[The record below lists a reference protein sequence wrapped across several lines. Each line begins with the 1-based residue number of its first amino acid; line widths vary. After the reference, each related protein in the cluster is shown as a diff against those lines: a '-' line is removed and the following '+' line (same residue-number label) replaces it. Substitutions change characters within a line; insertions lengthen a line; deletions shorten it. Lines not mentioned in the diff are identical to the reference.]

1 MVGQAELTLI
11 PALVVLRSIS
21 NLIYRDT
28 HMKHNLTLGLLLGSC
43 AVMQAEAISM
53 KICVYDPE
61 ALASQS
67 DEWRA
72 MVLEIDKR
80 YQKEAEGIK
89 TEEAKLQETAKNL
102 NSKMAVLS
110 ETSREAE
117 ARSLNNK
124 KRDLDTKAER
134 LVKDYQEERQ
144 GANMRF
150 YRSLEAGVSGYAT
163 AKGYDMA
170 IPKGPGLFAKAEAD
184 QTQAISKYMNES
196 YASRKNNA
204 LAAKPMTVAKK

>member
-1 MVGQAELTLI
+1 
-11 PALVVLRSIS
+11 
-21 NLIYRDT
+21 
-28 HMKHNLTLGLLLGSC
+28 MKHKLSLGLLVFGSC
-43 AVMQAEAISM
+43 AALQAEAISM

-61 ALASQS
+61 ALAGQS

-72 MVLEIDKR
+72 MVLDIDKR

-89 TEEAKLQETAKNL
+89 TEEAKIQEAAKTL

-110 ETSREAE
+110 EASRESE
-117 ARSLNNK
+117 AAALGRK

-150 YRSLEAGVSGYAT
+150 YRRLEEGVSGFAV

-170 IPKGPGLFAKAEAD
+170 IPKGPGLFAKKEAD
-184 QTQAISKYMNES
+184 QTAAISKYMNDG
-196 YASRKNNA
+196 YASRKNTA
-204 LAAKPMTVAKK
+204 LETKPAMTLAKK